1 MCYLLTL
8 AEYSVKSLHLPTEF
22 PDTWEPQPIEH
33 GQEKTCHMFTVS
45 VDSNEYQ
52 RVLKEFKA
60 TMYGMDYKII
70 GLERIQNP
78 NEYVK
83 HHSFLQVLRNKYG
96 GQVVQKHL
104 FHGTVVKSVDAIAHQ
119 GFNRIFAADANGM
132 MHICVSCLHVQLY

>member
-8 AEYSVKSLHLPTEF
+8 AKLFVKSLHLSTEF

-45 VDSNEYQ
+45 VNSDEYE

-70 GLERIQNP
+70 RLERIQNP
-78 NEYVK
+78 NEYIK
-83 HHSFLQVLRNKYG
+83 HCSFLQVLENKYG
-96 GQVVQKHL
+96 GQVVQKCL

-119 GFNRIFAADANGM
+119 SFNRIFAADANGM
-132 MHICVSCLHVQLY
+132 LYICMSCLHVHY